1 MALFM
6 MSCWQ
11 HGQYMGCHHSMD
23 LSCKSNSVANCCLH
37 LLQYA
42 KSLEDLRK
50 SAEEDMDVAKRKD
63 GLDWVNVDPAQLKPK
78 MT

>member
-1 MALFM
+1 M
-6 MSCWQ
+6 
-11 HGQYMGCHHSMD
+11 
-23 LSCKSNSVANCCLH
+23 
-37 LLQYA
+37 LQYA

-63 GLDWVNVDPAQLKPK
+63 GLDWVNVDATQLKPK